1 MADGGGE
8 RRMVFDTR
16 GRRKHVVRVVYAVLA
31 LLMGGSLFLT
41 VGPFNIGE
49 FFGNGGTSTD
59 ASEVFHDQAERI
71 EGRLVKNPND
81 EGALVS
87 LTRVRIQAGNAQ
99 TEIDP
104 QTGAP
109 GIPPPE
115 AVKDFDAAQESWSRY
130 LKQAGDDP
138 NPAVAQLV
146 AQTFFTLAE
155 RGSSTLSE
163 IEENLETAVKAQRI
177 AAEARPNAGSLSSLA
192 IYEYFN
198 GNMAAGDKAAKQAV
212 ARTVSKPEAKN
223 AEKQLNE
230 YRKRATQYV
239 TSLEQ
244 ASKAEQKAGGEQL
257 QNPLGGFGAG
267 ATAPGG

>member
-1 MADGGGE
+1 MADSGGG

-49 FFGNGGTSTD
+49 LFGNGGTSSD
-59 ASEVFHDQAERI
+59 ASEVFHEQSERI
-71 EGRLVKNPND
+71 EGRLAKEPND
-81 EGALVS
+81 EGALLS
-87 LTRVRIQAGNAQ
+87 LTRARIQAGNAQ

-115 AVKDFDAAQESWSRY
+115 AVKDFDAALESWSRY

-138 NPAVAQLV
+138 NPVAAQLV

-177 AAEARPNAGSLSSLA
+177 AAEARPNIGSLSSLA

-198 GNMAAGDKAAKQAV
+198 GNMAAGDKAAKQAA
-212 ARTVSKPEAKN
+212 ARAVSKPEAKN
-223 AEKQLNE
+223 AEKQLDE
-230 YRKRATQYV
+230 YRKRAKQYV
-239 TSLEQ
+239 AQIERV
-244 ASKAEQKAGGEQL
+244 SKAERKSGGEQL

-267 ATAPGG
+267 VSPGGE

>member
-16 GRRKHVVRVVYAVLA
+16 GRRKNVIRVVYAILA

-41 VGPFNIGE
+41 VGPFSLGE
-49 FFGNGGTSTD
+49 LFEGGGTSD
-59 ASEVFHDQAERI
+59 ATEVFHEQAERI
-71 EGRLVKNPND
+71 EGRLKKDPSD
-81 EGALVS
+81 EAALLS
-87 LTRVRIQAGNAQ
+87 LTRARIQAGNAQ

-109 GIPPPE
+109 GIPPPQ
-115 AVKDFDAAQESWSRY
+115 AVKDFDAALESWSRY
-130 LKQAGDDP
+130 LKQAEGDP
-138 NPAVAQLV
+138 NPAAAQLV

-155 RGSSTLSE
+155 RGSSSLSE

-177 AAEARPNAGSLSSLA
+177 AAEARPNIGSLSALA

-198 GNMAAGDKAAKQAV
+198 GNMAAGDKASKQAA
-212 ARTVSKPEAKN
+212 ARAVSKPEAKN

-230 YRKRATQYV
+230 YRKRAKQYV

-267 ATAPGG
+267 APAPGG